1 MNLKSNKFGL
11 TIAVALTGCALVSSA
26 SAATISENPL
36 APSGNILASQLTD
49 LGPGT
54 QDNNRDYANNKGP
67 AGQTFQVGSA
77 GTMGSLTILGRG
89 DSASAWT
96 SGPVPFDGTEV
107 WGIEIGSVNTGTGAI
122 TVLDSET
129 APGFVSTGVVSNYLT
144 FSLATPV
151 ALTPGTTYEWSVLIG
166 NPADS
171 AWFGLA
177 HSVGDAYA
185 SGYAMNNNTSIANP
199 GGGNPTGSG
208 NTTFGG
214 FAAPNANNYDYVFAI
229 QGVPEPAT
237 MALFGLAGFGMLA
250 ALRRRRS

>member
-11 TIAVALTGCALVSSA
+11 TIAAALTGCALVSSA

-49 LGPGT
+49 LGPGA

-67 AGQTFQVGSA
+67 SGQTFQVSSA

-89 DSASAWT
+89 DSASSW
-96 SGPVPFDGTEV
+96 SGGPVPFNGTEV
-107 WGIEIGSVNTGTGAI
+107 WGIEIGSVNLDGSI
-122 TVLDSET
+122 FVLDSET
-129 APGFVSTGVVSNYLT
+129 APGFVSTGVISDYLT
-144 FSLATPV
+144 FNLATPV
-151 ALTPGTTYEWSVLIG
+151 ALSPGTNYEWSVLIG
-166 NPADS
+166 NPGDS

-177 HSVGDAYA
+177 HSAGDAYA

-199 GGGNPTGSG
+199 GGNNVTGSG

-214 FAAPNANNYDYVFAI
+214 FAAPIPANYDFVFAI